1 MTVDVSGLKEVLTY
15 TIEDPIDLHNGPSS
29 SLVNI
34 FIFYCNAGNLSINL
48 ALMTTGEQG
57 VFMTEVIPGGVA
69 DKAGVRI
76 KDRLLQVNGE
86 NVEMSTHDEV
96 VEKIKQGGN
105 DIMFLL
111 ADEATNKFYQNKQ
124 AQMGLWSA
132 TVKYLP
138 LQPRI
143 IKITK
148 GSDGYGFLLREEPN
162 QTGKAMIINCMY
174 TA

>member
-1 MTVDVSGLKEVLTY
+1 
-15 TIEDPIDLHNGPSS
+15 
-29 SLVNI
+29 
-34 FIFYCNAGNLSINL
+34 
-48 ALMTTGEQG
+48 
-57 VFMTEVIPGGVA
+57 MTEVIPGGVA
-69 DKAGVRI
+69 DKAGVRV

-105 DIMFLL
+105 DVMFLL
-111 ADEATNKFYQNKQ
+111 ADGAANKFYQK
-124 AQMGLWSA
+124 GLLSA

-143 IKITK
+143 IKVTK

-162 QTGKAMIINCMY
+162 QPGKAMIINCTY
-174 TA
+174 TV